1 VPQRAGRALGW
12 SKALS
17 AAACKAGIAKRVS
30 PHTMRHCY
38 ATHLLE
44 LGTHLRTVQVLLGHV
59 SVRSTTT
66 YLHVS
71 HAQLAKVM
79 LPLDALGT
87 DRAGE
92 LG

>member
-1 VPQRAGRALGW
+1 VLRPREPAPSTDQLGIIRDSALCRLCRAR
-12 SKALS
+12 
-17 AAACKAGIAKRVS
+17 
-30 PHTMRHCY
+30 HNRHCY

-44 LGTHLRTVQVLLGHV
+44 LGTGLRTVQVLLGHV

-71 HAQLAKVM
+71 HTRLAKVT
-79 LPLDALGT
+79 LPFDALGT

>member
-1 VPQRAGRALGW
+1 MN
-12 SKALS
+12 KALTV
-17 AAACKAGIAKRVS
+17 ATCKAGIAKRVS

-38 ATHLLE
+38 AAHPLE
-44 LGTHLRTVQVLLGHV
+44 LGTDLRTVQVLLGHV

-71 HAQLAKVM
+71 LARLAKVT
-79 LPLDALGT
+79 LPFDALAT